1 MLILLLAVFVNI
13 LIAVCFKMFWRKG
26 VDSFVAIVVNYLVC
40 MVLGSALAGEV
51 PLLSHGFGTAWV
63 PFALLLGVLFV
74 SGFNITALSI
84 KFTGIT
90 TTAVMSRMSL
100 LLSAGYAIVVFAE
113 PLGPV
118 KLIGIALA
126 VVAILLINRRTD
138 GKGRFASG
146 PYLLYPVLALL
157 FAGAIESVLYYIKA
171 MQLSIDTDLQLTTY
185 AFSVAGVIGSVIV
198 GVTCA
203 TGKRRIRRRD
213 LIGGLALGLPNFFS
227 IYLILMLLK
236 MGWQGSVL
244 FPVLN
249 LAILAVSAV
258 VGIYLFSEKVSR
270 LNVIGLLA
278 ALAAIGAI
286 MLA

>member
-1 MLILLLAVFVNI
+1 M
-13 LIAVCFKMFWRKG
+13 
-26 VDSFVAIVVNYLVC
+26 
-40 MVLGSALAGEV
+40 
-51 PLLSHGFGTAWV
+51 PLLSHGRETPWL

-74 SGFNITALSI
+74 SGFNITALSV
-84 KFTGIT
+84 KYTGIT

-100 LLSAGYAIVVFAE
+100 LVSAGYAIIVFLE

-118 KLIGIALA
+118 KLVGIALA
-126 VVAILLINRRTD
+126 ILAILLINRRAES
-138 GKGRFASG
+138 KGRFARG

-171 MQLSIDTDLQLTTY
+171 MQLSIDSDLQLTTY
-185 AFSVAGVIGSVIV
+185 AFSVAGIIGSVIV
-198 GVTCA
+198 GVSCA
-203 TGKRRIRRRD
+203 TGKRRIRRND

-227 IYLILMLLK
+227 IYLILLLLQQ
-236 MGWQGSVL
+236 GWQGSVL

-249 LAILAVSAV
+249 LTVLAASAV
-258 VGIYLFSEKVSR
+258 VGIYLFREKVSR
-270 LNVIGLLA
+270 LNVIGLLC